1 MTNRIKNSF
10 YWLKEVIRLS
20 ISVFLKGFILVW
32 YSLLIYPCQI
42 LLLKLNKEKDVKGED
57 KTDVKRGDESKRDLK
72 INGTQIYH
80 ILYNKQRKGD
90 GEG

>member
-1 MTNRIKNSF
+1 MMEKVKNKIH
-10 YWLKEVIRLS
+10 WLSEIIRLS
-20 ISVFLKGFILVW
+20 ISVTLKGFILLF
-32 YSLLIYPCQI
+32 YSLLIYPCQL
-42 LLLKLNKEKDVKGED
+42 LLLKLNKNKDVKRED
-57 KTDVKRGDESKRDLK
+57 KTDVKGGDEGKRVLK